1 MKIDIKGI
9 LEGITNS
16 VFKKEEVE
24 AVAQERLEICR
35 RCEFNSKNAEAR
47 GEQIFRSDEHCLS
60 CGCNLYLKTRAMS
73 AQCPLDPPNWESL
86 ATDEESQII
95 LKELNKLAKNE
106 NKGK

>member
-73 AQCPLDPPNWESL
+73 AQCQLDPPNWESL

-95 LKELNKLAKNE
+95 LKELNKMAKNE